1 MSIAGFDPKAFAEDL
16 TGQAKEVIPADL
28 PQQEK
33 DFIANTLQRYCLLAG
48 EALVNDNS
56 ANLNAQ
62 QVSIITQ
69 FIGEWTFHKSIDLIR
84 SGVPLDK
91 CDPILQK
98 VAFAVFEEARDV
110 IMNNV
115 EQNEAIT
122 RVENAVAAA
131 YQEALTEMQKQHQLD
146 EAAAQKAMQESN
158 IDKMAQEV
166 SEQNQQQQPQQQSQ
180 GSGASDKLLRLAAVA
195 MLLKKMDNKNVGKIL
210 SKFSDREAKAIS
222 SYMKVEGIE
231 EAFDMNKVTKYMHE
245 FLLTIPQEAQE
256 YNEKQTRR
264 KYMELSKSV
273 PQEELDSILRNE
285 RSKVK
290 LSMENAKNIKNMP
303 SKVSGIVLDYLQ
315 EKVTH

>member
-1 MSIAGFDPKAFAEDL
+1 MSIAGFDPKAFADDL

-33 DFIANTLQRYCLLAG
+33 DFIGNTLHRYCLLAG

-84 SGVPLDK
+84 SGIPLDK
-91 CDPILQK
+91 CDPVLQK

-115 EQNEAIT
+115 EQNEAIS
-122 RVENAVAAA
+122 RVENAVTIA
-131 YQEALTEMQKQHQLD
+131 YQEALNEMQKQHQLD
-146 EAAAQKAMQESN
+146 EAAAQKAMNESN

-166 SEQNQQQQPQQQSQ
+166 AEQNQPQQPSSPQQQDN
-180 GSGASDKLLRLAAVA
+180 ASDRLLRLAAVA
-195 MLLKKMDNKNVGKIL
+195 MLLKKMDSKNIGKIL
-210 SKFSDREAKAIS
+210 AKFNDREAKAIS

-231 EAFDMNKVTKYMHE
+231 EAFDMSKITQYMHE

-256 YNEKQTRR
+256 YSEKQTRK
-264 KYMELSKSV
+264 KYIELSKSV
-273 PQEELDSILRNE
+273 PQEELDAILQTE

-290 LSMENAKNIKNMP
+290 LSMQNAKNIKSMP
-303 SKVSGIVLDYLQ
+303 SKVSSIVLDYLQ